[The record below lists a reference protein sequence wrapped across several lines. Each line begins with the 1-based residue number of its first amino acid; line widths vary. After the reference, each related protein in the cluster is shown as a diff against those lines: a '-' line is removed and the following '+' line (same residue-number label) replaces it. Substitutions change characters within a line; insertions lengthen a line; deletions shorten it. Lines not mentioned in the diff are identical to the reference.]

1 VIEIAKWNSNRLG
14 KDGQEILGKVAL
26 KGITKRFGD
35 KTAVNKL
42 DLQVADGEFMCLLGP
57 SGAGKTTTFRMIAGV
72 ERPDEGEI
80 YIDDVLVNQLPP
92 KDRDIAMMFQSYAL
106 YPHKTVYENIAY
118 PLKKRGLSD
127 SDIKNRVN
135 QVAETLGISSLLD
148 RLPKQ
153 LSGGEKQRVAMG
165 RAIIRQPKAL
175 LLDEPLTNLDAKLR
189 EQMRGEFKRLRRE
202 LKTTIIL
209 ATPDQLEAISMGDRV
224 AVMDFGNLLQF
235 DSPDVLYN
243 HPTNLFIA
251 GFVGSPAMNLVECTL
266 VDTNGRVL
274 LDAGDFTYD
283 VSRFKDQIKQQATSS
298 ELTLGIRPEHISMSR
313 SRADGEC
320 YEAEIYVVEPAR
332 PDIVVEIRVG
342 KRVLTALA
350 PETFRANM
358 GDKVWIT
365 FDQEKIHIFDK
376 KTENAIV

>member
-1 VIEIAKWNSNRLG
+1 
-14 KDGQEILGKVAL
+14 LGKVAL
-26 KGITKRFGD
+26 RGITKRFGE
-35 KTAVNKL
+35 KIAVNEL
-42 DLQVADGEFMCLLGP
+42 DLEVADGEFVCLLGP
-57 SGAGKTTTFRMIAGV
+57 SGAGKTTIFRMIAGV

-80 YIDDVLVNQLPP
+80 HIDDVLVNQLPP

-118 PLKKRGLSD
+118 PLRKRRLSD

-135 QVAETLGISSLLD
+135 QVAETLGISPLLD

-165 RAIIRQPKAL
+165 RAIVRQPKAL

-224 AVMDFGNLLQF
+224 AVMNFGNLLQF
-235 DSPDVLYN
+235 DSPDGLYN
-243 HPTNLFIA
+243 RPTNLFIA
-251 GFVGSPAMNLVECTL
+251 GFVGSPAMNFVECTL
-266 VDTNGRVL
+266 VDRNGRVL
-274 LDAGDFTYD
+274 LDAGDFRYD

-298 ELTLGIRPEHISMSR
+298 ELKLGIRPEHISMSR
-313 SRADGEC
+313 SRADAEC

-332 PDIVVEIRVG
+332 PDIVVEIRIG
-342 KRVLTALA
+342 KILLTALA

-358 GDKVWIT
+358 GDKVWVS
-365 FDQEKIHIFDK
+365 FDREKIHIFDK
-376 KTENAIV
+376 KTEKTIL